1 MIEFHAAQ
9 SLINSLP
16 TGKRCEK
23 IPLTQAIGRIT
34 ASEYTAPNDMPIFNR
49 SAMDGIALRAED
61 LATTRTFTVID
72 NVSAGSVYEG
82 SAAQGHC
89 VKIMTG
95 APVPDIFDTVIR
107 KEFCSN
113 FDTAMVTVDNDEP
126 KGANI
131 AYRGEDFRSGDLL
144 LSAGIPIQEFT
155 IGTLA
160 SIGMMYADVVA
171 LPKCAVFSTG
181 DEVKEPYV
189 PLTESSI
196 RNINAYGIMAQLER
210 ARYPYS
216 YGGIIADTREALQ
229 KAIAAEEH
237 RSDVMIFSGGVSEGD
252 KDYLPVLLKDMGYTI
267 LYHGMNIKPGKPQ
280 LLAQK
285 GDTYVFG
292 LPGNPVSTILSMRLF
307 VLPALRR
314 LAGHTDIFEP
324 LKMGRWLKPPK
335 ALPDKYHFVP
345 VQAYAT
351 LGYWEIEP
359 FKTNGSGDIFANAR
373 ANGYAC
379 VAPRFNGAE
388 SPFFLL

>member
-1 MIEFHAAQ
+1 MIEFLAAQ
-9 SLINSLP
+9 SLISSLP
-16 TGKRCEK
+16 ASNSTQRV
-23 IPLTQAIGRIT
+23 PLTDAIARVLASDYT
-34 ASEYTAPNDMPIFNR
+34 ASNDMPIFNR
-49 SAMDGIALRAED
+49 SAMDGIAVRADD
-61 LATTRTFTVID
+61 LATTRTFHVLD
-72 NVSAGSVYEG
+72 NISAGSIFEG
-82 SAAQGHC
+82 VAAKGQC

-95 APVPDIFDTVIR
+95 APVPDVFDTVIR

-113 FDTAMVTVDNDEP
+113 FDTAIVTVDNDEP

-131 AYRGEDFRSGDLL
+131 AYRGEDFKSGDIL
-144 LSAGIPIQEFT
+144 LSAGMTIQEFMV
-155 IGTLA
+155 GTLA

-181 DEVKEPYV
+181 DEVKEPYI
-189 PLTESSI
+189 PLTISSI

-210 ARYPYS
+210 ERYPYS

-229 KAIAAEEH
+229 EAIAVEEK
-237 RSDVMIFSGGVSEGD
+237 RSDVLIFSGGVSEGD
-252 KDYLPVLLKDMGYTI
+252 KDYLPVLLNDMGYTI

-285 GDTYVFG
+285 GDTFVFG

-307 VLPALRR
+307 VMPALRR

-324 LKMGRWLKPPK
+324 LTMGRWLRPPK
-335 ALPDKYHFVP
+335 ALQDKYHFIP
-345 VQAYAT
+345 VKAYAT

-359 FKTNGSGDIFANAR
+359 IRTNGSGDIYANAH

-379 VAPRFNGAE
+379 VAPQFNGTE